1 MKSTKIKKSKNSKIN
16 YGKVS
21 LPKDAFNSKET
32 KFRVSMYLDLDVL
45 DEVRKLAKKQGLPY
59 QTFINQL
66 LRERVLGSK
75 MEDQIRKIVREE
87 LAKVG

>member
-1 MKSTKIKKSKNSKIN
+1 MKSTKTKTSKKNKIN
-16 YGKVS
+16 YGDVA
-21 LPKDAFNSKET
+21 LPSNAFNNKET

-45 DEVRKLAKKQGLPY
+45 DEIRKMAKARSLPY

-66 LRERVLGSK
+66 LRERVLGSE

-87 LAKVG
+87 LSKAG